1 MKNYNKNKE
10 SPYIM
15 YLDAK
20 NQYGQA
26 MSQKLPADGFEW
38 KENLCQKS
46 RKSLQKL

>member
-26 MSQKLPADGFEW
+26 MSQKLPADGIEW